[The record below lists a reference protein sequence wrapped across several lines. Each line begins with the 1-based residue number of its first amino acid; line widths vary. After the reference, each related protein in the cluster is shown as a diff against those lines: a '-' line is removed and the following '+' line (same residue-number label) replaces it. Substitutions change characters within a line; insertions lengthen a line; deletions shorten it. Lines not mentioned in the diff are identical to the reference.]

1 METISENWL
10 DIITNEFDIR
20 DSREKNCI
28 PLVNKIQELQRYE
41 LENQNDKEEINQ
53 LKDNIEKLYI
63 SLGKK
68 QSEIEEQ
75 KDMNKSLLDE
85 MKEKTNTI
93 NQLEIMKK
101 NQEEEINKLNQKDID
116 NQNLIDKKNDVIQ
129 VLQDEL
135 LAIKLELNKLE
146 EKNEKLK
153 NDNEIWIKKLKDQAN
168 KFAQLLNDQNAG
180 IDESKKP
187 NFQPKSDIN
196 FKSQDVFGTVSIP
209 KVTSKIPLNLYNKI
223 ITGGNVNCVELSIDG
238 KQIAVG
244 IDKNINVYETESGRP
259 KLVLSGLVKEVTS
272 IDYNFKNDLILGTSF
287 DKSIKIWNINGSSK
301 DVLTGHTNKVS
312 SAKFTIDND
321 IISCSQDRTVKLWSL
336 NTGSCVNS
344 IFTHSSCNDLDLLNN
359 SGTMVVT
366 AHLDNSLKIWDM
378 HNKKLIQEVSSIHS
392 SAVISVQV
400 SPAQNEI
407 LSLSRDNTIK
417 TIDIRMYK
425 NLLTFRDDNLR
436 IANNNQNS
444 CYSADGKYVVCGSG
458 NGSIF
463 FFNTYT
469 NKKEKIIKQSSS
481 PIIKVKWDPFGKNHL
496 YTTEFKNNVIYEWSD
511 KKPLSSEWI
520 DV

>member
-1 METISENWL
+1 MGTISEKWL
-10 DIITNEFDIR
+10 DIIINEFDIR
-20 DSREKNCI
+20 DSREKSCI
-28 PLVNKIQELQRYE
+28 PLVNKIQDLQRYE
-41 LENQNDKEEINQ
+41 LKNQNDKEKLNQ
-53 LKDNIEKLYI
+53 LNDNIEKLYI

-75 KDMNKSLLDE
+75 KDMYKSLLDE

-93 NQLEIMKK
+93 NQLEIMKT
-101 NQEEEINKLNQKDID
+101 NQEEEIKKLNQKDID
-116 NQNLIDKKNDVIQ
+116 NQNLLDKKNDAIQ

-153 NDNEIWIKKLKDQAN
+153 NDNEIWIKKLKDQAI

-180 IDESKKP
+180 VDASKKP
-187 NFQPKSDIN
+187 SFEPKSDIN
-196 FKSQDVFGTVSIP
+196 FKSQDVFDTVSIP
-209 KVTSKIPLNLYNKI
+209 KVTSKIPLNLYNRI
-223 ITGGNVNCVELSIDG
+223 VTGGNVNCMELSIDG

-244 IDKNINVYETESGRP
+244 IDNKINVYETESGRP
-259 KLVLSGLVKEVTS
+259 KLVLSGLVREITS
-272 IDYNFKNDLILGTSF
+272 IDHNFKNDLILGTSY
-287 DKSIKIWNINGSSK
+287 DRSINIWSINGSSK
-301 DVLTGHTNKVS
+301 NVLNGHTNKVS
-312 SAKFTIDND
+312 SAKFTIDNN
-321 IISCSQDRTVKLWSL
+321 IISCSQDRTVKLWDL
-336 NTGSCVNS
+336 NSSTCIDS

-366 AHLDNSLKIWDM
+366 AHLDNSLKIWDI

-392 SAVISVQV
+392 SAVISVEV

-417 TIDIRMYK
+417 TVDIRMFK

-436 IANNNQNS
+436 IANSNQNS
-444 CYSADGKYVVCGSG
+444 CYSADGKYVICGSG
-458 NGSIF
+458 NGLLF
-463 FFNTYT
+463 FFNTYA
-469 NKKEKIIKQSSS
+469 NKKEKVIKQSST
-481 PIIKVKWDPFGKNHL
+481 PIIKVKWDPFGKNRL
-496 YTTEFKNNVIYEWSD
+496 YTTESRNNIIYEWSD